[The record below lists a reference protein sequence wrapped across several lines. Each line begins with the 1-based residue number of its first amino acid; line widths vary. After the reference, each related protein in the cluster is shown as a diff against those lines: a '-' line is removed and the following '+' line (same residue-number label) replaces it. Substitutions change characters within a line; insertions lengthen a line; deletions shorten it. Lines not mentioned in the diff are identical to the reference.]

1 MEYSK
6 AELEELTYN
15 AEVNLSYIKN
25 YDNGIGLMKKIDEE
39 IPYLDI
45 EKGLFVIPSMRIEM
59 YLERLSERLP
69 VIRDCIFATDDMELA
84 NETYNLISPVWEKYK
99 ASTYQPER
107 AKVYAQTIS
116 TTIDKIKWKIDRYN
130 KAHPQQPDTL
140 INRPST
146 KDEREDKPT
155 KSIIDTDK
163 LQTLFTDSFFADD
176 YDIQDTHNKSL
187 KLSRYDKLCQRLE
200 MILTDTDKKPDQKT
214 IGAIAYMIY
223 CSPYTKAEYR
233 KPKREGVKGG
243 FANLIRV
250 FFDIVGKDR
259 PSDTRPNKYKKPIED
274 MVLYFGDIL
283 KWE

>member
-130 KAHPQQPDTL
+130 KAHPQHPDTL

-233 KPKREGVKGG
+233 KPKREGVKGA

>member
-1 MEYSK
+1 MEYTKSEIR
-6 AELEELTYN
+6 ELKNLIDDDLAILKHYTKIYIPDPLIGIQELCLADFAVTGLD
-15 AEVNLSYIKN
+15 AHLKCMKKYIIDTDN
-25 YDNGIGLMKKIDEE
+25 YDLAVE
-39 IPYLDI
+39 I
-45 EKGLFVIPSMRIEM
+45 KGKV
-59 YLERLSERLP
+59 
-69 VIRDCIFATDDMELA
+69 T
-84 NETYNLISPVWEKYK
+84 PVWEKYIEK
-99 ASTYQPER
+99 VTNEDERKRLNTEPGHPHFSNIRDTMLDWLDWLDEYEAEHPKQP
-107 AKVYAQTIS
+107 
-116 TTIDKIKWKIDRYN
+116 TTPTN
-130 KAHPQQPDTL
+130 T
-140 INRPST
+140 PSA
-146 KDEREDKPT
+146 KDEGEDKPT
-155 KSIIDTDK
+155 KGIIDTDK

-233 KPKREGVKGG
+233 KPKREGIKGG

>member
-15 AEVNLSYIKN
+15 AEINLSYIKN
-25 YDNGIGLMKKIDEE
+25 YDNGIGLMKKISEE

-45 EKGLFVIPSMRIEM
+45 EKGLFVIPSMRIEV
-59 YLERLSERLP
+59 YLKRLSERLP
-69 VIRDCIFATDDMELA
+69 VIRDCIFATDNMELA
-84 NETYNLISPVWEKYK
+84 NETYNLISPVWAEYQ

-107 AKVYAQTIS
+107 AKGYAQTIN

-130 KAHPQQPDTL
+130 KAHLQQPDTP
-140 INRPST
+140 NNSPSA
-146 KDEREDKPT
+146 KDKGEDKPT
-155 KSIIDTDK
+155 NGIIDTDK
-163 LQTLFTDSFFADD
+163 LQILFADSFFADD

-214 IGAIAYMIY
+214 IGAIAYMVY

-233 KPKREGVKGG
+233 KPKREGIKGG
-243 FANLIRV
+243 FANLIRI
-250 FFDIVGKDR
+250 FFDIVGKDH
-259 PSDTRPNKYKKPIED
+259 PSDTRPNKYNTPTED
-274 MVLYFGDIL
+274 IVLYFGDIL

>member
-15 AEVNLSYIKN
+15 AEINLTYIKN
-25 YDNGIGLMKKIDEE
+25 YDNGIGLMKKISEE

-45 EKGLFVIPSMRIEM
+45 EKGLFVIPSMRIEV
-59 YLERLSERLP
+59 YLKRLSERLP
-69 VIRDCIFATDDMELA
+69 VIRDCIFATDNMELA
-84 NETYNLISPVWEKYK
+84 NETYNLISPVWAEYQ

-107 AKVYAQTIS
+107 AKGYAQIIN

-130 KAHPQQPDTL
+130 KAHLQQPDTP
-140 INRPST
+140 NNSPSA
-146 KDEREDKPT
+146 KDKGEDKPT
-155 KSIIDTDK
+155 NGIIDTDK
-163 LQTLFTDSFFADD
+163 LQTLFADSFFADD

-214 IGAIAYMIY
+214 IGAIAYMVY

-233 KPKREGVKGG
+233 KPKREGIKGG
-243 FANLIRV
+243 FANLIRI
-250 FFDIVGKDR
+250 FFDIVGKDH
-259 PSDTRPNKYKKPIED
+259 PSDTRPNKYNTPTED
-274 MVLYFGDIL
+274 IVLYFGDIL